1 MTQGAPLVL
10 YQGRTVHR
18 RETPFRRAF
27 SYPVAMVGLDI
38 DRLQEARRGLRLFS
52 VDRFNAVA
60 FFRKDHGQRQ
70 AGADLRAWA
79 EARLSAAGVELE
91 GGPIELITFPRVLGV
106 GFSPISLW
114 LAHGP
119 DGDLRGAVYEV
130 HNTFGEA
137 HAYVSRVDAGHGR
150 MTADKEFHVSP
161 FFDVS
166 GAYRFTLRKSPSR
179 LELIVENMAATGR
192 DHIASLLVRPRLAS
206 DGAILGWLA
215 GLPFSGLGVILAIHW
230 QALLL
235 LLRGASYRDKPA
247 QRANQTT
254 ITTPAEEPEQDVEPG
269 MRPT

>member
-1 MTQGAPLVL
+1 MKRGEPLVL

-27 SYPVAMVGLDI
+27 SYPVAMIGLDI
-38 DRLQEARRGLRLFS
+38 DRLEETRRGLRLFS
-52 VDRFNAVA
+52 VDRFNAIA
-60 FFRKDHGQRQ
+60 FFRKDHGQRRES
-70 AGADLRAWA
+70 ADLRTWA

-91 GGPIELITFPRVLGV
+91 GGPIELITFPRVLGI

-114 LAHGP
+114 LARGP
-119 DGDLRGAVYEV
+119 EGDLRGAVYEV

-137 HAYVSRVDAGHGR
+137 HAYVSRVDADHGR

-166 GAYRFTLRKSPSR
+166 GAYRFTLRQGPSR
-179 LELIVENMAATGR
+179 LELIVENMAAAGR
-192 DHIASLLVRPRLAS
+192 DHVASLLVRPRAAS
-206 DGAILGWLA
+206 DGAILSWLA
-215 GLPFSGLGVILAIHW
+215 SLPFSGLGVILAIHW

-235 LLRGASYRDKPA
+235 LARGARYRDKPA

-254 ITTPAEEPEQDVEPG
+254 VTAPAEEPEQDAERG
-269 MRPT
+269 MRKP